1 MANHKSAEKRSRQ
14 TIKKTKVNKTLLNK
28 IKTNYNKFNTNIDE
42 NKLDTARESFR
53 LFNSSLSKA
62 VKEGIIKQGNAS
74 RKLSSLSDKLKK
86 IS

>member
-62 VKEGIIKQGNAS
+62 VKEGVIKQRNAS

>member
-62 VKEGIIKQGNAS
+62 VKEGVIKQGNAS
-74 RKLSSLSDKLKK
+74 RKLSSLSDKLIKTT
-86 IS
+86 

>member
-53 LFNSSLSKA
+53 LFNSTLSKA
-62 VKEGIIKQGNAS
+62 VKEGVIKQGNAS